1 MDDAVKKKLLK
12 MLVAL
17 AWADGRV
24 AEEEMEIVYAVVDS
38 FGVDAATK
46 AEIVSW
52 AKTPRSLD
60 DVDTEGL
67 TEEDAELVLFQAV
80 VLTFIDGEQSDK
92 EVALLNAFV
101 EKLGMSKARAEAVL
115 ASASARARAL
125 LPELEA

>member
-24 AEEEMEIVYAVVDS
+24 DAEEMEIVYAVVDS

-46 AEIVSW
+46 EEIVSW

-101 EKLGMSKARAEAVL
+101 EKLGMSKERAEAVL
-115 ASASARARAL
+115 DAATARAKTL